1 MTIQLQYVH
10 IYTECLLNPVQ
21 IINSYKPL
29 LKRYLASV
37 SGGFNPMHVWV
48 YDDQSLLLLPQLWII
63 TLDEIYCL

>member
-29 LKRYLASV
+29 LKHYLASV
-37 SGGFNPMHVWV
+37 SGGFNPMF
-48 YDDQSLLLLPQLWII
+48 PQLWII